1 MRHQVTI
8 KDIAKQLG
16 VSVAT
21 VSRALRDLPDIHPDT
36 KKLVLDL
43 AKELDYQPN
52 VLATS
57 LVKSK
62 TKTLGLIVPDLGY
75 YFFSTVVKAVEDAA
89 IAAGYSLLIAQTQES
104 FDREL
109 TNIQNLSRSQVEG
122 IIISLS
128 RETIN
133 FDHLTRL
140 QRRGIPLVFFDRD
153 CEEIDASKVMV
164 DNEQSAY
171 EAVKHLIENGCK
183 RIAFLAGPKNVSV
196 SNQRRM
202 GYSRALQEAGIKSDS
217 SLIIHSDYFQDSA
230 IAKTHQLMKETN
242 RPDGILVV
250 SDRLAIGVLIA
261 LRELNI
267 SVPEEVKMVSF
278 NNEPICSVVS
288 PTISSISQPLEEIG
302 RLSVE
307 LLLEQIEN
315 KTDNPIPRVE
325 VLKTKL
331 IVRES
336 SVHKK

>member
-36 KKLVLDL
+36 KKMVLDL

-104 FDREL
+104 FEREL

-128 RETIN
+128 RETVN

-153 CEEIDASKVMV
+153 SDEIDASKVMV

-202 GYSRALQEAGIKSDS
+202 GYSRALQEAGIESDPS
-217 SLIIHSDYFQDSA
+217 IIIYSDYFQDSA
-230 IAKTHQLMKETN
+230 IAKTHQLMKEAN

-267 SVPEEVKMVSF
+267 SIPNEVKMVSF
-278 NNEPICSVVS
+278 NNEPICSLVS
-288 PTISSISQPLEEIG
+288 PTISSIAQPLEEIG

-307 LLLEQIEN
+307 LLLEQIEH
-315 KTDNPIPRVE
+315 KTGNPVPRVE

-336 SVHKK
+336 SVRKK

>member
-52 VLATS
+52 VLASS

-89 IAAGYSLLIAQTQES
+89 IAAGYSILIAQTQES
-104 FDREL
+104 FEREL

-140 QRRGIPLVFFDRD
+140 QKRGIPLVFFDRD
-153 CEEIDASKVMV
+153 SDEIDASKVMV

-183 RIAFLAGPKNVSV
+183 RIAFLAGPINVSV
-196 SNQRRM
+196 SNQRRL
-202 GYSRALQEAGIKSDS
+202 GYLRALEEAGIEADAN
-217 SLIIHSDYFQDSA
+217 LIIHSDYFQDSA
-230 IAKTHQLMKETN
+230 ISKTHQLMKEVN

-267 SVPEEVKMVSF
+267 SVPDEVKMVSF
-278 NNEPICSVVS
+278 NNEPICTLIS

-315 KTDNPIPRVE
+315 KTDNPVPRVE

-336 SVHKK
+336 SVRKK

>member
-1 MRHQVTI
+1 
-8 KDIAKQLG
+8 
-16 VSVAT
+16 
-21 VSRALRDLPDIHPDT
+21 
-36 KKLVLDL
+36 
-43 AKELDYQPN
+43 
-52 VLATS
+52 
-57 LVKSK
+57 
-62 TKTLGLIVPDLGY
+62 
-75 YFFSTVVKAVEDAA
+75 
-89 IAAGYSLLIAQTQES
+89 LIAQTQES
-104 FDREL
+104 FEREL

-128 RETIN
+128 RETVN

-153 CEEIDASKVMV
+153 SEEIDASKVMV

-202 GYSRALQEAGIKSDS
+202 GYSRALQEAGIESDP

-230 IAKTHQLMKETN
+230 IAKTHQLMKEAN

-267 SVPEEVKMVSF
+267 SVPDEVKMVSF
-278 NNEPICSVVS
+278 NNEPICSLVS
-288 PTISSISQPLEEIG
+288 PTISSIAQPLEEIG

-307 LLLEQIEN
+307 LLLEQIEH
-315 KTDNPIPRVE
+315 KTDNPTPRVE

-336 SVHKK
+336 SVQKK

>member
-104 FDREL
+104 FEREL

-128 RETIN
+128 RETVN

-153 CEEIDASKVMV
+153 SDEIDASKVMV

-202 GYSRALQEAGIKSDS
+202 GYSRALQEAGIESDP
-217 SLIIHSDYFQDSA
+217 SLIIHSVYFQDSA
-230 IAKTHQLMKETN
+230 IAKTHQLMKEAN

-267 SVPEEVKMVSF
+267 SVPDEVKMVSF
-278 NNEPICSVVS
+278 NNEPICSLVS
-288 PTISSISQPLEEIG
+288 PTISSIAQPLEEIG
-302 RLSVE
+302 RLAIQ
-307 LLLEQIEN
+307 LLIDQIEH
-315 KTDNPIPRVE
+315 KGEDIPARVE
-325 VLKTKL
+325 VLKTNL
-331 IVRES
+331 VVRES
-336 SVHKK
+336 SSNKG

>member
-8 KDIAKQLG
+8 KDIAKQLD

-75 YFFSTVVKAVEDAA
+75 YFFST
-89 IAAGYSLLIAQTQES
+89 LLIAQTQES
-104 FDREL
+104 FEREL

-153 CEEIDASKVMV
+153 SEEIDASKVMV

-202 GYSRALQEAGIKSDS
+202 GYSRALQEAGIEADS

-230 IAKTHQLMKETN
+230 VAKTHQLMKEAN

-267 SVPEEVKMVSF
+267 SVPDEVKMVSF
-278 NNEPICSVVS
+278 NNEPICSLVS
-288 PTISSISQPLEEIG
+288 PTISSIAQPLEEIG

-307 LLLEQIEN
+307 LLLEQIEQ
-315 KTDNPIPRVE
+315 KTDNPVPRVE

>member
-43 AKELDYQPN
+43 AQELDYQPN

-104 FDREL
+104 FEREL

-128 RETIN
+128 RETVN
-133 FDHLTRL
+133 FEHLTRL

-153 CEEIDASKVMV
+153 SEEIDASKVMV

-202 GYSRALQEAGIKSDS
+202 GYSRALQEAGIESDPN
-217 SLIIHSDYFQDSA
+217 LIIHSDYFQDSA
-230 IAKTHQLMKETN
+230 ISKTHQLMKEAN

-278 NNEPICSVVS
+278 NNEPICSLVS
-288 PTISSISQPLEEIG
+288 PTISSISQSLEEIG

-307 LLLEQIEN
+307 LLLEQIEH
-315 KTDNPIPRVE
+315 KTDNPVPRVE

>member
-1 MRHQVTI
+1 
-8 KDIAKQLG
+8 
-16 VSVAT
+16 VAT

-43 AKELDYQPN
+43 AQELDYQPN

-75 YFFSTVVKAVEDAA
+75 YFFSTVVKAIEDAA

-104 FDREL
+104 FEREL

-128 RETIN
+128 RETVN
-133 FDHLTRL
+133 FEHLTRL

-153 CEEIDASKVMV
+153 SEEIDASKVMV

-196 SNQRRM
+196 SNQRRL
-202 GYSRALQEAGIKSDS
+202 GYLRALGEAGIEADAN
-217 SLIIHSDYFQDSA
+217 LIINHAKPGRGRRISKEKLVDMGKRYFIKGSL
-230 IAKTHQLMKETN
+230 HYE
-242 RPDGILVV
+242 LVA
-250 SDRLAIGVLIA
+250 DLDDCY
-261 LRELNI
+261 
-267 SVPEEVKMVSF
+267 F
-278 NNEPICSVVS
+278 NNV
-288 PTISSISQPLEEIG
+288 IG
-302 RLSVE
+302 EAV
-307 LLLEQIEN
+307 N
-315 KTDNPIPRVE
+315 
-325 VLKTKL
+325 
-331 IVRES
+331 
-336 SVHKK
+336 

>member
-104 FDREL
+104 FEREL

-128 RETIN
+128 RETVN
-133 FDHLTRL
+133 FEHLTRL

-153 CEEIDASKVMV
+153 SDEIDASKVMV

-171 EAVKHLIENGCK
+171 EAVKHLLENGCK

-196 SNQRRM
+196 SNQRRL
-202 GYSRALQEAGIKSDS
+202 GYSRALQEAGIESDP

-230 IAKTHQLMKETN
+230 ISKTHQLMKEAN

-278 NNEPICSVVS
+278 NNEPICSLVS
-288 PTISSISQPLEEIG
+288 PTISSIAQPLEEIG

-307 LLLEQIEN
+307 LLLEQIEH
-315 KTDNPIPRVE
+315 KSDNPTPRVE

-336 SVHKK
+336 SVRKK

>member
-36 KKLVLDL
+36 KKMVLDL

-52 VLATS
+52 VLASS

-104 FDREL
+104 FEREL

-128 RETIN
+128 RETVN

-140 QRRGIPLVFFDRD
+140 QKRGIPLVFFDRD
-153 CEEIDASKVMV
+153 SDEIDASKVMV

-183 RIAFLAGPKNVSV
+183 RIAFLAGPINVSV
-196 SNQRRM
+196 SNQRRL
-202 GYSRALQEAGIKSDS
+202 GYLRALEEAGIQADAK
-217 SLIIHSDYFQDSA
+217 LIIHSDYFQDSA
-230 IAKTHQLMKETN
+230 ISKTHLLMKEVD

-267 SVPEEVKMVSF
+267 SVPDEVKMVSF
-278 NNEPICSVVS
+278 NNEPICSLIS

-307 LLLEQIEN
+307 LLLEQIEH
-315 KTDNPIPRVE
+315 KTDNPVPRVE

-336 SVHKK
+336 SVRKK

>member
-36 KKLVLDL
+36 KKMVLDL

-52 VLATS
+52 VLASS

-104 FDREL
+104 FEREL

-128 RETIN
+128 RETVN

-153 CEEIDASKVMV
+153 SDEIDASKVMV

-183 RIAFLAGPKNVSV
+183 RIAFLAGPINVSV
-196 SNQRRM
+196 SNQRRL
-202 GYSRALQEAGIKSDS
+202 GYLRALEEAGIQADAN
-217 SLIIHSDYFQDSA
+217 LIIHSDYFQDSA
-230 IAKTHQLMKETN
+230 ISKTHQLMKEVN

-267 SVPEEVKMVSF
+267 SVPDEVKMVSF
-278 NNEPICSVVS
+278 NNEPICSLIS

-307 LLLEQIEN
+307 LLLEQIEH
-315 KTDNPIPRVE
+315 KTDNPVPRVE

-336 SVHKK
+336 SARKK

>member
-104 FDREL
+104 FEREL

-128 RETIN
+128 RETVN
-133 FDHLTRL
+133 FEHLTRL

-153 CEEIDASKVMV
+153 SEEIDASKVMV

-183 RIAFLAGPKNVSV
+183 RIAFLAGPTNVSV

-202 GYSRALQEAGIKSDS
+202 GYSRALQEAGIESDP

-230 IAKTHQLMKETN
+230 ISKTHQLMKEAN

-261 LRELNI
+261 LQELNI
-267 SVPEEVKMVSF
+267 SVPNEVKMVSF
-278 NNEPICSVVS
+278 NNEPICSLVS
-288 PTISSISQPLEEIG
+288 PTISSIAQPLEEIG

-307 LLLEQIEN
+307 LLLEQIEH